1 MQNNFYKWVPICIC
15 ALWMAGCCSCRKTI
29 VFVEVP
35 YTASCSYLSVGR
47 EVRPLAPRFIPRN
60 RRDSLLMK
68 VMEASMKAKRET
80 DEATRHLNPIMKEN
94 KNSPELGGVAKALY
108 RQALSLT
115 TINESVDS
123 LTKQVPCQHSK

>member
-1 MQNNFYKWVPICIC
+1 MKRILLSIA
-15 ALWMAGCCSCRKTI
+15 ALLVTGCCSCRKTI

-47 EVRPLAPRFIPRN
+47 EVRPSAPRFIPRN

-80 DEATRHLNPIMKEN
+80 DEATRHLNP
-94 KNSPELGGVAKALY
+94 LY
-108 RQALSLT
+108 R
-115 TINESVDS
+115 
-123 LTKQVPCQHSK
+123 

>member
-1 MQNNFYKWVPICIC
+1 MKRIILGVC
-15 ALWMAGCCSCRKTI
+15 ALLMTGCCSCRKTV

-35 YTASCSYLSVGR
+35 LYGELHYLSVGR
-47 EVRPLAPRFIPRN
+47 EVRPSAPRFIPRN
-60 RRDSLLMK
+60 RRDSLL
-68 VMEASMKAKRET
+68 MEASMKAKRET
-80 DEATRHLNPIMKEN
+80 DEATRRLNPIMKGN
-94 KNSPELGGVAKALY
+94 KNSPELGGGVAKALY